1 MNEAESD
8 QQQAKEIE
16 EQVADL
22 KAQLL
27 RGAKKKESERRSLEQ
42 REQEEQARSTQN
54 LRDLQALGTFMQAQS
69 TAPAPAPALEPVE
82 SAPEPPM
89 PAPSLP
95 AAAPA
100 PAGNPSWG
108 NLIDFMEGGGSTKQP
123 ASPAP
128 ASPAPAQ
135 YQAAY
140 HVQSLAL
147 SAADRKAEKEAM
159 EMARREAEG
168 DVHVSARQVCVTCVY
183 HVRASVR
190 ACVRERRCA
199 NVRMWGSHVHSAFVS
214 RLWMLCAWRDNI

>member
-1 MNEAESD
+1 M
-8 QQQAKEIE
+8 
-16 EQVADL
+16 ADL

-95 AAAPA
+95 AAAPV

-108 NLIDFMEGGGSTKQP
+108 NLIDFMEGGGSTKQKQP
-123 ASPAP
+123 ASPAKVR
-128 ASPAPAQ
+128 

-140 HVQSLAL
+140 HAQSLAL

-159 EMARREAEG
+159 EMAKREAEG
-168 DVHVSARQVCVTCVY
+168 DVHVSARQVCVTCCVCLLC
-183 HVRASVR
+183 ACVR
-190 ACVRERRCA
+190 ACVRASCANMRERLCA
-199 NVRMWGSHVHSAFVS
+199 NVRMWGNHVHLACVFSMCIQHVGAL
-214 RLWMLCAWRDNI
+214 RLAW

>member
-1 MNEAESD
+1 
-8 QQQAKEIE
+8 
-16 EQVADL
+16 VADL

-69 TAPAPAPALEPVE
+69 TAPAPEPVA
-82 SAPEPPM
+82 SAPGAPM

-95 AAAPA
+95 AAAPV

-108 NLIDFMEGGGSTKQP
+108 NLIDFMEGGGSTKQKQP
-123 ASPAP
+123 ASPAKVR
-128 ASPAPAQ
+128 

-140 HVQSLAL
+140 HAQSLAL

-159 EMARREAEG
+159 EMAKREAEG
-168 DVHVSARQVCVTCVY
+168 DVHVSARQVCVTCCVCLLC
-183 HVRASVR
+183 ACVR
-190 ACVRERRCA
+190 ACVRPAQTCA
-199 NVRMWGSHVHSAFVS
+199 SACVRMCECGAI
-214 RLWMLCAWRDNI
+214 MCI